1 MYFIVD
7 MIKSAQYD
15 IRGSHILVNQYFPYI
30 PRISETE
37 SIVDLMKS
45 RQSKNR
51 KGPFWPVDKACNDL
65 IVVSGTAGKNCV
77 CVILIMVSLYIA
89 LL

>member
-1 MYFIVD
+1 

-15 IRGSHILVNQYFPYI
+15 IRGSHIIVKQYFPYI

-51 KGPFWPVDKACNDL
+51 KSPFWPADKAWNDL
-65 IVVSGTAGKNCV
+65 IVVSGTAGNSCPF
-77 CVILIMVSLYIA
+77 LLYHLSI
-89 LL
+89 